1 MKLTKLNIKDLEAYY
16 NMSEKILEMLG
27 KQIRANHNSNGF
39 MNSGAVL
46 PSKEE
51 QKYKE
56 IFAKKTILMEEI
68 TKRLMDIEK

>member
-1 MKLTKLNIKDLEAYY
+1 MKLTKVNIKDLEAYY

-39 MNSGAVL
+39 TMQST
-46 PSKEE
+46 KEE

-68 TKRLMDIEK
+68 TKRLMNIEI

>member
-1 MKLTKLNIKDLEAYY
+1 
-16 NMSEKILEMLG
+16 MSEKILEMLG

-39 MNSGAVL
+39 TMQ
-46 PSKEE
+46 PTKEE

-68 TKRLMDIEK
+68 TKRLMNIEI

>member
-39 MNSGAVL
+39 TMQ
-46 PSKEE
+46 PTKEE

-56 IFAKKTILMEEI
+56 IFAKKTILIEEI
-68 TKRLMDIEK
+68 TKRLMNIEK

>member
-1 MKLTKLNIKDLEAYY
+1 MKQTKLNIKDLEVYY
-16 NMSEKILEMLG
+16 KKKKKILEMLG

-39 MNSGAVL
+39 TMQL
-46 PSKEE
+46 TKEE

-68 TKRLMDIEK
+68 TKRLMNIEI